1 MNFVKRLFSNVYI
14 LIGLFVLVIISSIIY
29 LLIRDNKEYIFL
41 TYPKEQCVL
50 SKNDNPMFTVEIY
63 SNYKNNEYLKKE
75 VIDSIKI
82 YDLDSN
88 DFLNCQMSNI
98 YRTEEIVNYESDK
111 YYKYQL
117 DLVLPINK
125 DTEFSFNKAYLKVN
139 YLTNENIN
147 FYIGNFHVYN
157 FINDKAFVIQ
167 RMKGFVNQINK
178 QDSLIGIY
186 MELVNISNKKV
197 VIEKID
203 YTSKNII
210 TNYDYIREIE
220 NISENYQEKISNIV
234 NEEYDVYRK
243 SIKSNCK
250 IEGYEEVIKLFIP
263 LTYIKE
269 NSVST
274 TGIIIRYLID
284 DVEYQQIIEPFVFFN
299 TIENTVEVEKIVFNP
314 CKV

>member
-1 MNFVKRLFSNVYI
+1 MLVKVKNIRLLSIPMVLGGFMEINRINNRANITSKELKYIPESNETEI
-14 LIGLFVLVIISSIIY
+14 INNGEKLLKELDKMSVI
-29 LLIRDNKEYIFL
+29 
-41 TYPKEQCVL
+41 
-50 SKNDNPMFTVEIY
+50 
-63 SNYKNNEYLKKE
+63 NN
-75 VIDSIKI
+75 
-82 YDLDSN
+82 
-88 DFLNCQMSNI
+88 
-98 YRTEEIVNYESDK
+98 
-111 YYKYQL
+111 
-117 DLVLPINK
+117 
-125 DTEFSFNKAYLKVN
+125 
-139 YLTNENIN
+139 
-147 FYIGNFHVYN
+147 
-157 FINDKAFVIQ
+157 
-167 RMKGFVNQINK
+167 
-178 QDSLIGIY
+178 
-186 MELVNISNKKV
+186 VNISNKKV

-243 SIKSNCK
+243 SIKSNCR
-250 IEGYEEVIKLFIP
+250 IEGNEEVIKLFIP